1 MPVQITKGTKQWI
14 ELKIYRSLIS
24 WKKKKTSKSIKSE
37 TRFLVNSRTQV
48 EVLPKKMA
56 GNILELYICLQKWY
70 EQVMSKY
77 LSDTKVL
84 LVITFTDLQ
93 NYCIPRSHCIS

>member
-1 MPVQITKGTKQWI
+1 MPVQINAMDRIKN
-14 ELKIYRSLIS
+14 
-24 WKKKKTSKSIKSE
+24 WKKKPSKSIKSE

-48 EVLPKKMA
+48 EVLPKKKA
-56 GNILELYICLQKWY
+56 ENILELYICLQKWY

-84 LVITFTDLQ
+84 LVITFTDLHLT
-93 NYCIPRSHCIS
+93 IAFHDLIA

>member
-1 MPVQITKGTKQWI
+1 MDRIKNLQKPDFV
-14 ELKIYRSLIS
+14 E
-24 WKKKKTSKSIKSE
+24 KKTSKSIKSE

-48 EVLPKKMA
+48 EVLPKKKA

-84 LVITFTDLQ
+84 LVITFTDLHLT
-93 NYCIPRSHCIS
+93 IAFHDLIA